1 MPGLDA
7 RPADLLI
14 PRWEGGKDACLD
26 VTVVSPMQIAMVQG
40 AATTDGY
47 ALDKAFER
55 KVAKAGEP
63 CRQAGLAFI
72 PLAADTLGGWHSV
85 ATKQVTKLAT
95 AQARQLGEAEEV
107 AVRRLRQRL
116 SLLLMKGNS
125 ALLVGRVPEPE
136 DPDGVLDLL

>member
-1 MPGLDA
+1 MPGRDA

>member
-1 MPGLDA
+1 M
-7 RPADLLI
+7 

-26 VTVVSPMQIAMVQG
+26 VTVISPLQQAMVQG
-40 AATTDGY
+40 AATTDGF
-47 ALDKAFER
+47 ALNTPFER
-55 KVAKAGEP
+55 KVTRAGEP

-85 ATKQVTKLAT
+85 ASKQVTKLAT
-95 AQARQLGEAEEV
+95 AQARHIGEAEDV
-107 AVRRLRQRL
+107 TVRLLRQRL

-136 DPDGVLDLL
+136 DNDGTFA